1 MKVNP
6 EGALHIYLQY
16 PFDMYVPIRI
26 IIADDHEI
34 FRDGFKLL
42 LKKQDEIE
50 LVAEAGNGKDLVSL
64 VDVHQP
70 DVVITDI
77 QMPVMDGIEA
87 TKIITEKYPAL
98 GVIALTMFNEDSLI
112 VDMLEAGARGYL
124 LKNTNKEELVKAT
137 KTVYDGGAYFCNA
150 TNLKLANIVSKG
162 KHEAFHNA
170 DEVKFTSRELEV
182 IRLICEENTTK
193 EIASKLDI
201 SVRTVDGYKENILEK
216 IGAKNIVGIAV
227 YDLKHKLLD

>member
-1 MKVNP
+1 MRANP
-6 EGALHIYLQY
+6 EEEQHFCLQY
-16 PFDMYVPIRI
+16 PFDMYAPIRI
-26 IIADDHEI
+26 VIADDHEI

-42 LKKQDEIE
+42 LKKQSEIE
-50 LVAEAGNGKDLVSL
+50 LIAEAGNGKELVRL
-64 VDVHQP
+64 VEEHQP

-87 TKIITEKYPAL
+87 TKIITEKFPSL

-150 TNLKLANIVSKG
+150 TNLKLANIVGKG
-162 KHEAFHNA
+162 KHEAFHNSN
-170 DEVKFTSRELEV
+170 EVKFTARELEV

-193 EIASKLDI
+193 EIAARLDI
-201 SVRTVDGYKENILEK
+201 SIRTVDGYKENILEK

-227 YDLKHKLLD
+227 YALKHKLLD